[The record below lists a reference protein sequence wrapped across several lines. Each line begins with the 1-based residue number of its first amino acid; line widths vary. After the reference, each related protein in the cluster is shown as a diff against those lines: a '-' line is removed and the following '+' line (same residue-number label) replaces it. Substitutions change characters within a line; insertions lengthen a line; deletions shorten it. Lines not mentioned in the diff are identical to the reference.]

1 MDFRLTEDE
10 ERFSNEVREF
20 LRTALPNEVVEERE
34 SGLGIGPHTWELMRR
49 LGEKGWLTPTW
60 PREYGGLNAS
70 PMYRYIIENEL
81 DYFEGLPGGRLVGAS
96 MAGPTILLYG
106 TEEQKKEYLPRISR
120 GEIEFVLGYTEP
132 DAGSDL
138 AALQMRAV
146 EDGDY
151 YIINGQ
157 KMFNTRAHY
166 AQYHWLAART
176 DPKAPKHK
184 GISLFIVD
192 LKSPG
197 ITVHPI
203 WTVGG
208 TRTNQVFYEDVKVPR
223 ENLVGEKNRGFYHIA
238 TALDFERIFAVG
250 GLKRTLEELVEYAK
264 QNTLGKKPLVRQ
276 KLAGIAIEVEIA
288 QLLAYRVIWLLS
300 QEIVPNYEA
309 AMLKVFATELRQR
322 IDKIGLQITGLYGQ
336 LQSGSKWA
344 PVGGKLEHCYRD
356 DLLVTI
362 VGGTSEIMRN
372 IIATRGLK
380 MPRG

>member
-1 MDFRLTEDE
+1 MDFRLSEDE
-10 ERFSNEVREF
+10 ERFQREVREF
-20 LRTALPNEVVEERE
+20 LKKEVTEGVVQERR
-34 SGLGIGPHTWELMRR
+34 SGLGIGPHTWALMRK
-49 LGEKGWLTPTW
+49 LGAKGWLTPTW

-81 DYFEGLPGGRLVGAS
+81 DYFGGLPGGRLVGAS

-106 TEEQKKEYLPRISR
+106 TEKQKKEYLPRIAR

-132 DAGSDL
+132 EAGSDL
-138 AALQMRAV
+138 ASLQMRAV

-151 YIINGQ
+151 FIINGQ
-157 KMFNTRAHY
+157 KTFNTRAHY

-176 DPKAPKHK
+176 DPQAPKHK

-197 ITVHPI
+197 ITIHPI

-208 TRTNQVFYEDVKVPR
+208 TRTNQVYYDDVKVPK

-238 TALDFERIFAVG
+238 TALDYERIFTVG
-250 GLKRTLEELVEYAK
+250 GLKRSLEELVDYVRQK
-264 QNTLGKKPLVRQ
+264 GLGKEALVRQ
-276 KLAGIAIEVEIA
+276 NLAQLTIEIEVA

-300 QEIVPNYEA
+300 RDTVPNYEA

-322 IDKIGLQITGLYGQ
+322 IDRVGLQIMGLFGQ
-336 LQSGSKWA
+336 LQTGCSWA
-344 PVGGKLEHCYRD
+344 PLDGKWEHNYRD
-356 DLLVTI
+356 DLLATI

-372 IIATRGLK
+372 IIALRGLK
-380 MPRG
+380 LPRG

>member
-1 MDFRLTEDE
+1 LRKEVTEGVIQ
-10 ERFSNEVREF
+10 ERQ
-20 LRTALPNEVVEERE
+20 
-34 SGLGIGPHTWELMRR
+34 SGLGIGPYTWELMRK
-49 LGEKGWLTPTW
+49 LGAKGWLTPTW
-60 PREYGGLNAS
+60 PKEYGGLNAS

-81 DYFEGLPGGRLVGAS
+81 DYFGGLPGGRLVGAS

-106 TEEQKKEYLPRISR
+106 TEQQKKEYLPKIAR

-157 KMFNTRAHY
+157 KTFNTRAHY

-192 LKSPG
+192 LKTPG

-208 TRTNQVFYEDVKVPR
+208 TRTNQVYYDDVKVPR

-250 GLKRTLEELVEYAK
+250 GLKRSLEELVDYVQREER
-264 QNTLGKKPLVRQ
+264 QGTPLGKRPFVRQ
-276 KLAGIAIEVEIA
+276 NLAELAIQIEVA
-288 QLLAYRVIWLLS
+288 QVLAYRVIWLLS

-309 AMLKVFATELRQR
+309 AMLKAFATELRQR
-322 IDKIGLQITGLYGQ
+322 IDKVALQIMGLFGQ
-336 LQSGSKWA
+336 LQSGSLWA
-344 PVGGKLEHCYRD
+344 PLEGKFEHYYRD
-356 DLLVTI
+356 DLLATI

-380 MPRG
+380 LPRS